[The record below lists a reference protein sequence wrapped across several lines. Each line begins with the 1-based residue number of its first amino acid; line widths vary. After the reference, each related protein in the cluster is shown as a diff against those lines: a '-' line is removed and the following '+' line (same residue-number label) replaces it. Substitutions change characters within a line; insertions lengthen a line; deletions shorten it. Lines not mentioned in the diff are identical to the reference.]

1 MFLFFSVALIFM
13 QKEKKQKKLNFFLN
27 DKNQVEIHI
36 LSLESLGG
44 FWGNKRIQTINNSGP
59 VVK

>member
-27 DKNQVEIHI
+27 DKN
-36 LSLESLGG
+36 
-44 FWGNKRIQTINNSGP
+44 
-59 VVK
+59 